1 MVTTPFKSAVAAR
14 AGGRSDRETYSSSSS
29 SGVGGG
35 GGGGGSSSSLRRRKL
50 RMLES
55 AEPSAVREALSDLSP
70 ATTLVVTIDYADAE
84 AGGGG
89 GECCREMTSVVREW
103 LLAGLMN
110 DGSRR
115 DDGGGSSNRRGTRE
129 EEIVRKHMY
138 LVTGNEDSCRKWSN
152 PDNAFLLPRHSRCEA
167 FGSFSAAGILVS
179 GNSWVRPA
187 K

>member
-1 MVTTPFKSAVAAR
+1 M
-14 AGGRSDRETYSSSSS
+14 
-29 SGVGGG
+29 
-35 GGGGGSSSSLRRRKL
+35 
-50 RMLES
+50 S

-70 ATTLVVTIDYADAE
+70 ATSLVVMIDYADTE
-84 AGGGG
+84 GGRRGG
-89 GECCREMTSVVREW
+89 RVLPRDAREW

-152 PDNAFLLPRHSRCEA
+152 PDSAFLLPRHSRCEA

-179 GNSWVRPA
+179 GIFWVRPA